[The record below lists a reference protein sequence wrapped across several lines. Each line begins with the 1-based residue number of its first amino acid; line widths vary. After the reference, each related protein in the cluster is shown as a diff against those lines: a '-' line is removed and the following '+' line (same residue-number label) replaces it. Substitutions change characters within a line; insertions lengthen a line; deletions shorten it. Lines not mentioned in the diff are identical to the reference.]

1 MEAGKE
7 KDIIAQMEGGKDE
20 AQPGTPHGDVVAA
33 TGEQGVTPNLPE
45 GTAAQEGQ
53 EPEKAT
59 AAPEGEVGTEA
70 VPARQEEAP
79 MGETSE

>member
-7 KDIIAQMEGGKDE
+7 EDIAAQRAGGEEE
-20 AQPGTPHGDVVAA
+20 AQSGTPHGDVAAA

-45 GTAAQEGQ
+45 GTATPKGQ

-59 AAPEGEVGTEA
+59 AALEGEVGT
-70 VPARQEEAP
+70 
-79 MGETSE
+79 